1 MSAELAAGVRGVTAD
16 GSVQVFGQLPVD
28 LLYDELSSDDNT
40 ADSVISSASE
50 EEETNP
56 APSSTHRRGSCHVTT
71 AESGGVRVNVG
82 APSLG
87 TSKRPPTKTSS
98 LAGDGNGAAPLSEA
112 PLSKATGKRTQATG
126 KRGKRIRATSGP
138 LGNGIDS
145 TRGSSVRDEGV
156 STGKVGMSS
165 MFGEGESTSVREGK
179 VGVSSSLF
187 GEVLESAIAR
197 TVGLEQLT
205 RLPLA
210 TCARVVVSSLHLDT
224 AAIDNIISHN
234 RKRNQ
239 ERASLSSHATITTSR
254 TTSALG

>member
-1 MSAELAAGVRGVTAD
+1 MTAD
-16 GSVQVFGQLPVD
+16 GSVQVSGQLPVN
-28 LLYDELSSDDNT
+28 LLYDELSSDNNT

-56 APSSTHRRGSCHVTT
+56 APSSTHRRESCHVTT

-87 TSKRPPTKTSS
+87 TSKRPPTKTLS
-98 LAGDGNGAAPLSEA
+98 LAGDGNGDTPLSEA

-126 KRGKRIRATSGP
+126 KRIRATSGP

-145 TRGSSVRDEGV
+145 TQGSSVRDEGV
-156 STGKVGMSS
+156 STGKVGVSS

-234 RKRNQ
+234 RKRNHG
-239 ERASLSSHATITTSR
+239 LSSHATITASR

>member
-16 GSVQVFGQLPVD
+16 GSVQVSGQLPVD

-56 APSSTHRRGSCHVTT
+56 APRSTHRRESCRHVTT
-71 AESGGVRVNVG
+71 VESGGVRVNVG

-112 PLSKATGKRTQATG
+112 PLSEATGKRTQAT
-126 KRGKRIRATSGP
+126 GKRIRATSGP

-145 TRGSSVRDEGV
+145 TQGSSVRDEGV
-156 STGKVGMSS
+156 STGKVGVSS
-165 MFGEGESTSVREGK
+165 MFGESESTSVREGK

-210 TCARVVVSSLHLDT
+210 TYARVVVSSLHLDM

-239 ERASLSSHATITTSR
+239 ERASLSSHATITASR

>member
-16 GSVQVFGQLPVD
+16 GSVQVSGQLPVD

-56 APSSTHRRGSCHVTT
+56 APSSTHRQESCHVTT
-71 AESGGVRVNVG
+71 AESGGARVNVG

-98 LAGDGNGAAPLSEA
+98 LAGDGNGDAPLSEA
-112 PLSKATGKRTQATG
+112 PLSDATGKRTQAT
-126 KRGKRIRATSGP
+126 GKRIRATSGP
-138 LGNGIDS
+138 LGNGMDS
-145 TRGSSVRDEGV
+145 TQGSRVRDKGV
-156 STGKVGMSS
+156 SMGKVGVSS
-165 MFGEGESTSVREGK
+165 MFGQGESTSVREGK

-239 ERASLSSHATITTSR
+239 ERAGLSSHATITASR